1 MLLQLGKNICV
12 FCASSNEVREEFKKE
27 AKSLVH
33 LLAKHNFNLVFG
45 GCKVGLMGVVAM
57 EMKKLNRKIIGI
69 LPKAIMDY
77 GLVFEELDEMILT
90 DSMYDRKKKMAEF
103 SDAYI
108 ILPGGFGTLD
118 ELTEV
123 LVQKSLEIEKKPIVI
138 LNTNHFYDILLNF
151 FQKIVDENL
160 ANREF
165 LKLYKV
171 VDNINDAIEYLIQ
184 NIDKDTSITNVAKKW

>member
-1 MLLQLGKNICV
+1 MQLGRNICV

-27 AKSLVH
+27 AKYLVQ
-33 LLAKHNFNLVFG
+33 LLAEHNFNLVFG
-45 GCKVGLMGVVAM
+45 GCKVGLMGIVAK
-57 EMKKLNRKIIGI
+57 EMKKLNRKVIGI
-69 LPKAIMDY
+69 LPRMIMDY
-77 GLVFEELDEMILT
+77 GLVFEDLDQMILT
-90 DSMYDRKKKMAEF
+90 DSMYDRKKKMAEY

-123 LVQKSLEIEKKPIVI
+123 LVQKSLEIEKKPII
-138 LNTNHFYDILLNF
+138 IINTNHFYDILLNF

-165 LKLYKV
+165 LELYKV
-171 VDNINDAIEYLIQ
+171 VNNINEAIEYLIQ